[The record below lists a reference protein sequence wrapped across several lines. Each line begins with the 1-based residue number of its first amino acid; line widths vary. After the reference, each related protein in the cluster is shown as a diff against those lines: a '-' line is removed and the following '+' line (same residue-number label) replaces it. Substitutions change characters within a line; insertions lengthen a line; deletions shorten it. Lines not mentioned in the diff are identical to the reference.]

1 MRQRH
6 HAGRT
11 ILLKTF
17 GFAALVLASH
27 SPTKHC
33 GFNRMSLHGKRSMR
47 PMSAV
52 DHSGRILQR

>member
-6 HAGRT
+6 HAVPT
-11 ILLKTF
+11 IFLKSF

-33 GFNRMSLHGKRSMR
+33 GSNLMPLHGKRSIR
-47 PMSAV
+47 PTSAM
-52 DHSGRILQR
+52 DHSGRILQI